1 MGPYIP
7 PKELYNNGQDWET
20 QTNLTEFAVNILK
33 WYYWNQFWGEA
44 EKKIYWQF
52 SVSKTNWNYLSACA
66 FVKVLNFKLNC
77 DVRSGMNNNKCF
89 TNGRI
94 MYKTIVSEIYTTFFS
109 TADL

>member
-1 MGPYIP
+1 MVLLEP
-7 PKELYNNGQDWET
+7 
-20 QTNLTEFAVNILK
+20 IL
-33 WYYWNQFWGEA
+33 GEA

-66 FVKVLNFKLNC
+66 FVKLLNFKLNC

-94 MYKTIVSEIYTTFFS
+94 MYKTIVSENYKTELQEKNNYVFFYN
-109 TADL
+109 